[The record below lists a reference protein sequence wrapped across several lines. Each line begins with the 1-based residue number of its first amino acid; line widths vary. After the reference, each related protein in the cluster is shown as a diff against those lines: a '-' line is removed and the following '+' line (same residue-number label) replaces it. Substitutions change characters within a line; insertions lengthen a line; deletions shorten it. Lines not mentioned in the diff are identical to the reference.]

1 MSDIPFSAASHSAE
15 HSNQHAAPILNSSL
29 LLEIGTEEIPAR
41 FIPPALSMLKD
52 NTESIFEEYSIGFS
66 DMKAYGTP
74 RRLALLVKGI
84 PPMQKDRVKEV
95 YGPSK
100 KAAFDEHGTPTRA
113 AVGFAQSQGIGV
125 NDLVVR
131 KKEKGEYVVAVIHHK
146 GAPVIDLLREALKK
160 IILSL
165 NFPKSMRW
173 GNGDFRFVRPIHW
186 IMALLDGTTIVFEI
200 DSVKSGNITKG
211 HRFLSPGS
219 LVVKEISSY
228 INLLENNYVIVDI
241 EERKRRISEGI
252 ERLAASVEG
261 RALRDEELITTVTNL
276 VEYPVPVLCAFP
288 PDYLRLPKELLIT
301 VMKDHQKYF
310 AIENAQGKLKNYF
323 VVISNTKD
331 ENAETIKKG
340 AERVIK
346 ARFEDARFYYEEDI
360 KKTLSSRIQDLKR
373 VTFHDKLGSL
383 YDKTQRVVALASF
396 LSGTLLPH
404 LKQIIERAAWLC
416 KTDLI
421 TGVVREFP
429 ELQGLMGKYYAV
441 HDGEEHEVAEAIM
454 QQYLPSHSG
463 GRLPESDV
471 GALLSLSDKI
481 DNIVSFFAVGLI
493 PTGSEDPFAL
503 RRQALAVIAILME
516 KGYPA
521 TLRELIAKSEET
533 VLDRRP
539 SLPGEVFRFF
549 AQRIEPLFSSLHY
562 ESDAIQSVISLMD
575 NVPIGEMKE
584 RMDALKTFTVDTE
597 YTPFLLAMKRIHNIV
612 PKSDVPALTPEL
624 LLEEQEKSLY
634 SELENSK
641 PAFDALF
648 RDKKY
653 YDALKLLSTLTGTIN
668 NFFDKVLV
676 MDKRDEIKLN
686 RFALLQE
693 IGKMTSLIA
702 DFSKLKETR

>member
-1 MSDIPFSAASHSAE
+1 MSDTPFSSDSHSAE
-15 HSNQHAAPILNSSL
+15 HSDQNAAPIPNSSL

-41 FIPPALSMLKD
+41 FIPPALVMLKS

-66 DMKAYGTP
+66 DMKAYATP

-95 YGPSK
+95 YGPAK
-100 KAAFDEHGTPTRA
+100 KAAFDEHGSPTRA
-113 AVGFAQSQGIGV
+113 AVGFAQSQGIDV

-146 GAPVIDLLREALKK
+146 GAPVIDLLRETLKK
-160 IILSL
+160 IVLSL

-173 GNGDFRFVRPIHW
+173 GNGDLRFVRPIHW
-186 IMALLDGTTIVFEI
+186 IMALLDSTTIVFEI
-200 DSVKSGNITKG
+200 DGVKSGNITKG

-219 LVVKEISSY
+219 FIVKEIPSY
-228 INLLENNYVIVDI
+228 INLLENNYVIADP
-241 EERKRRISEGI
+241 EERKRRIVEGI
-252 ERLAASVEG
+252 ESLAASVEG
-261 RALRDEELITTVTNL
+261 KALRDEELITTVTNL
-276 VEYPVPVLCAFP
+276 VEYPVPVLCEFP
-288 PDYLRLPKELLIT
+288 PKYLRLPKELLIT

-310 AIENAQGKLKNYF
+310 AVENDQGELKNYF
-323 VVISNTKD
+323 VVISNTKN

-360 KKTLSSRIQDLKR
+360 KRPLHSRIQDLKR

-383 YDKTQRVVALASF
+383 YDKTQRVVTLASF
-396 LSGTLLPH
+396 LSETLLPH
-404 LKQIIERAAWLC
+404 AKQIIERAAWLC

-429 ELQGLMGKYYAV
+429 ELQGLTGKYYAV

-463 GRLPESDV
+463 DRLPETDV

-481 DNIVSFFAVGLI
+481 DNVVSFFAVDLI

-516 KGYPA
+516 KGYNIS
-521 TLRELIAKSEET
+521 LRELIAKAEEN

-539 SLPGEVFRFF
+539 SLPDEVFRFF
-549 AQRIEPLFSSLHY
+549 AQRIEPLFSAMQY
-562 ESDAIQSVISLMD
+562 DSDAIQSVMPLMD
-575 NVPIGEMKE
+575 KVPIREIKE
-584 RMDALKTFTVDTE
+584 RMDALRKFTADAE

-612 PKSDVPALTPEL
+612 PKADVPTLTPDL
-624 LLEEQEKSLY
+624 LLEDQEKSLY
-634 SELENSK
+634 SELQNVK
-641 PAFDALF
+641 PTFDTLF

-653 YDALKLLSTLTGTIN
+653 YDALKLLSKLTGTIN

>member
-1 MSDIPFSAASHSAE
+1 MSDAPFSSASPTIE
-15 HSNQHAAPILNSSL
+15 HPNQSAAPIHNSSL

-41 FIPPALSMLKD
+41 FIPPALSMLKS

-66 DMKAYGTP
+66 DMKAYATP

-95 YGPSK
+95 YGPAK

-113 AVGFAQSQGIGV
+113 AAGFAQSQGIDV
-125 NDLVVR
+125 NDLVIK

-146 GAPVIDLLREALKK
+146 GAPVMDLLHEALKK
-160 IILSL
+160 VILSL
-165 NFPKSMRW
+165 SFPKSMRW
-173 GNGDFRFVRPIHW
+173 GNGDLRFVRPIHW
-186 IMALLDGTTIVFEI
+186 IMALLNGTTIIFEI
-200 DSVKSGNITKG
+200 DGVKSGNVTKG

-219 LVVKEISSY
+219 FIVKEISSY
-228 INLLENNYVIVDI
+228 INLLENNYVIADI
-241 EERKRRISEGI
+241 EERKRRIAEGI
-252 ERLAASVEG
+252 ESLAASVEG
-261 RALRDEELITTVTNL
+261 KALRDEELITTVTNL
-276 VEYPVPVLCAFP
+276 VEYPVPVLCEFP

-310 AIENAQGKLKNYF
+310 AIEDDQGKLKNYF

-360 KKTLSSRIQDLKR
+360 KRPLHSRIQDLKR

-383 YDKTQRVVALASF
+383 YDKTQRVVTLASF
-396 LSGTLLPH
+396 LSETLLPH
-404 LKQIIERAAWLC
+404 VKQSIERAAWLC

-441 HDGEEHEVAEAIM
+441 HDGEEHKVAEAIM

-463 GRLPESDV
+463 DRLPESDM

-481 DNIVSFFAVGLI
+481 DNVVSFFGADLI

-516 KGYPA
+516 KGYPV
-521 TLRELIAKSEET
+521 TLRELIAKAEEN
-533 VLDRRP
+533 VEDKRP
-539 SLPGEVFRFF
+539 SLPDEVFRFF
-549 AQRIEPLFSSLHY
+549 AQRIEPLFSSQHY
-562 ESDAIQSVISLMD
+562 DSDAIQSVLPLMES
-575 NVPIGEMKE
+575 VPIAEVKE
-584 RMDALKTFTVDTE
+584 RMNALKRFSADAE

-612 PKSDVPALTPEL
+612 PKADVPALAPEVL
-624 LLEEQEKSLY
+624 SEEQEKSLY
-634 SELENSK
+634 RELQNVK
-641 PAFDALF
+641 PIFDVLL
-648 RDKKY
+648 KNKNY
-653 YDALKLLSTLTGTIN
+653 YDAITRLSTLTGTIN

-676 MDKRDEIKLN
+676 MDKREEIKLN

-693 IGKMTSLIA
+693 VRKMASLIA

>member
-1 MSDIPFSAASHSAE
+1 MSDTPFTPASHDAE
-15 HSNQHAAPILNSSL
+15 HSNQNAAPISDSSL

-41 FIPPALSMLKD
+41 FIPPALSMLKS

-66 DMKAYGTP
+66 DMNAYATP

-84 PPMQKDRVKEV
+84 PPMQKDSVKEV
-95 YGPSK
+95 NGPAK

-113 AVGFAQSQGIGV
+113 AIGFAQSQGIGV
-125 NDLVVR
+125 DELVVKR
-131 KKEKGEYVVAVIHHK
+131 KEKGEYVVAVIHQK
-146 GAPVIDLLREALKK
+146 GALVIDLLHDVLKK

-200 DSVKSGNITKG
+200 DNVKSGNITKG

-219 LVVKEISSY
+219 FVVKEISSY
-228 INLLENNYVIVDI
+228 INLLENNYVIADL
-241 EERKRRISEGI
+241 EERKRRITEGI
-252 ERLAASVEG
+252 ESLAASVGG

-276 VEYPVPVLCAFP
+276 VEYPVPVLCEFP
-288 PDYLRLPKELLIT
+288 PEYLRLPKELLIT

-310 AIENAQGKLKNYF
+310 AVENDHGDLKNYF
-323 VVISNTKD
+323 AVISNTKG

-360 KKTLSSRIQDLKR
+360 KKTLHSRIQDIKR

-383 YDKTQRVVALASF
+383 YDKTMRVVTLASF
-396 LSGTLLPH
+396 LSETLQPQ

-441 HDGEEHEVAEAIM
+441 HDGEGHEVSEAIM

-463 GRLPESDV
+463 GRLPESDL
-471 GALLSLSDKI
+471 GAFLSLSDKI
-481 DNIVSFFAVGLI
+481 DNIVSFFAVDLI

-503 RRQALAVIAILME
+503 RRQTLAVIAILME
-516 KGYPA
+516 KGYPV
-521 TLRELIAKSEET
+521 TLKELIAKAEEN

-539 SLPGEVFRFF
+539 SLPDEVFRFF

-562 ESDAIQSVISLMD
+562 ESDAIQSVLPLMN
-575 NVPIGEMKE
+575 NVPIAEMKE
-584 RMDALKTFTVDTE
+584 RLDALKKFISDAE
-597 YTPFLLAMKRIHNIV
+597 YTPLLLAMKRIHNIV
-612 PKSDVPALTPEL
+612 PKTDVPELTPAL

-634 SELENSK
+634 SELQNVK
-641 PAFDALF
+641 PTFDALF
-648 RDKKY
+648 RNKKY
-653 YDALKLLSTLTGTIN
+653 YDALKHLSTLTGTIN
-668 NFFDKVLV
+668 NFFDKILV

-693 IGKMTSLIA
+693 IKKMVSLIA

>member
-1 MSDIPFSAASHSAE
+1 MSDIPFSAASRSAE
-15 HSNQHAAPILNSSL
+15 HSNQNAAPILNSSL

-41 FIPPALSMLKD
+41 FIPPALSMLKG

-95 YGPSK
+95 YGPAK
-100 KAAFDEHGTPTRA
+100 KAAFDEHGTPSRA

-252 ERLAASVEG
+252 ESLAASVEG

-360 KKTLSSRIQDLKR
+360 KKTLYSRIQDLKR

-539 SLPGEVFRFF
+539 SLPDEVFRFF
-549 AQRIEPLFSSLHY
+549 AQRIEPLFSLLHY

-575 NVPIGEMKE
+575 NVPISEMKE

>member
-252 ERLAASVEG
+252 ESLAASVEG

-360 KKTLSSRIQDLKR
+360 KKTLYSRIQDLKR

>member
-1 MSDIPFSAASHSAE
+1 MSDSPFPIASHSAE
-15 HSNQHAAPILNSSL
+15 HSNQNPAPISDSSL

-41 FIPPALSMLKD
+41 FIPPALSMLKG

-66 DMKAYGTP
+66 DMKTYATP

-84 PPMQKDRVKEV
+84 PPMQKDRVKEI
-95 YGPSK
+95 YGPAK

-131 KKEKGEYVVAVIHHK
+131 NKEKGEYVVAVIHHK
-146 GAPVIDLLREALKK
+146 GAPVIDLLPEALKK

-173 GNGDFRFVRPIHW
+173 GNGDLRFVRPIHW
-186 IMALLDGTTIVFEI
+186 ITALLDGTTIAFEI
-200 DSVKSGNITKG
+200 DGVKSANITKG

-219 LVVKEISSY
+219 FVVKEIPSY
-228 INLLENNYVIVDI
+228 VNLLENNYVIADI
-241 EERKRRISEGI
+241 EERKRRIVEGI
-252 ERLAASVEG
+252 ESLAVSVQG

-276 VEYPVPVLCAFP
+276 VEYPVPVLCEFP
-288 PDYLRLPKELLIT
+288 PDYLGLPKELLTT

-310 AIENAQGKLKNYF
+310 ALKNDHGELKNYF

-360 KKTLSSRIQDLKR
+360 KKTLHSRIQDLKR
-373 VTFHDKLGSL
+373 VAFHDKLGSF
-383 YDKTQRVVALASF
+383 YDKTRRVVTLASF
-396 LSGTLLPH
+396 LSETLLPH
-404 LKQIIERAAWLC
+404 LRQIIERAAWLC

-429 ELQGLMGKYYAV
+429 ELQGLIGKYYAA

-481 DNIVSFFAVGLI
+481 DNIVSFFAVDLI

-516 KGYPA
+516 KRYPA
-521 TLRELIAKSEET
+521 TLRELISKAEEN

-539 SLPGEVFRFF
+539 SLPDEVFRFF
-549 AQRIEPLFSSLHY
+549 AQRIEPLFSSQHY
-562 ESDAIQSVISLMD
+562 ESDAIQSVIPLMD
-575 NVPIGEMKE
+575 NVPISEMKE
-584 RMDALKTFTVDTE
+584 RMDALKKFTSDAE

-612 PKSDVPALTPEL
+612 PKTDVPALTPEL
-624 LLEEQEKSLY
+624 LLEEQEKSLCG
-634 SELENSK
+634 ELQNVKST
-641 PAFDALF
+641 FDGLF
-648 RDKKY
+648 RNKQF
-653 YDALKLLSTLTGTIN
+653 YDALKRLSTLTGTIN

-676 MDKRDEIKLN
+676 MDKREEIKLN

-693 IGKMTSLIA
+693 IAKMTSLIA

>member
-1 MSDIPFSAASHSAE
+1 MNNTPSPPVSHGAE
-15 HSNQHAAPILNSSL
+15 HSNQNAAPVSDSSL
-29 LLEIGTEEIPAR
+29 LFEIGTEEIPAR
-41 FIPPALSMLKD
+41 FIPPALSMLRS
-52 NTESIFEEYSIGFS
+52 NTESVLGEYSIGFS
-66 DMKAYGTP
+66 EMNAYATP

-84 PPMQKDRVKEV
+84 PPVQKDRVKEV

-100 KAAFDEHGTPTRA
+100 KAAFDEHGAPTRA
-113 AVGFAQSQGIGV
+113 AIGFAQSQGIGA

-131 KKEKGEYVVAVIHHK
+131 RKEKGEYVVAVIHHK
-146 GAPVIDLLREALKK
+146 GAPVIDLLHEALKK

-186 IMALLDGTTIVFEI
+186 IMALLDNATIVFEI
-200 DSVKSGNITKG
+200 DGVKSGNITKG

-219 LVVKEISSY
+219 FIVKEIPSY
-228 INLLENNYVIVDI
+228 INLLENNYVIADP
-241 EERKRRISEGI
+241 EERKRRVAEGI
-252 ERLAASVEG
+252 ENLAASVEG
-261 RALRDEELITTVTNL
+261 KALRDEELVTTVTNL
-276 VEYPVPVLCAFP
+276 VEYPVPVLCEFP
-288 PDYLRLPKELLIT
+288 PAYLGLPKELLIT

-310 AIENAQGKLKNYF
+310 AVENDHGNLKHYF
-323 VVISNTKD
+323 VVVSNTKG

-360 KKTLSSRIQDLKR
+360 KKTLHSRIQDLKR

-383 YDKTQRVVALASF
+383 YDKTRRVVTLASF
-396 LSGTLLPH
+396 LSETLLPDQ
-404 LKQIIERAAWLC
+404 KQITEKAAWLS

-463 GRLPESDV
+463 GPLPESDV

-481 DNIVSFFAVGLI
+481 DNIVSFFAVDLI

-521 TLRELIAKSEET
+521 TLRTLIAKAEEN

-539 SLPGEVFRFF
+539 SLADEVFRFF
-549 AQRIEPLFSSLHY
+549 VQRIEPLFSSLHY
-562 ESDAIQSVISLMD
+562 ENDAIQSVISLMG
-575 NVPIGEMKE
+575 NVPISEMKE
-584 RMDALKTFTVDTE
+584 RIDALKKFISDTE
-597 YTPFLLAMKRIHNIV
+597 YAPFLLAMKRIHNIV
-612 PKSDVPALTPEL
+612 PKGDVPMLTPEL
-624 LLEEQEKSLY
+624 LLEVQEKDLY
-634 SELENSK
+634 HELQIVK

-648 RDKKY
+648 RNKKY
-653 YDALKLLSTLTGTIN
+653 YDAIKRLSALTGAIN

-676 MDKRDEIKLN
+676 MDKREEIKLN

-693 IGKMTSLIA
+693 IGNMASLIA

>member
-219 LVVKEISSY
+219 FVVKEIPSY

-241 EERKRRISEGI
+241 EERKRRIAEGI
-252 ERLAASVEG
+252 ESLAASVEG

-276 VEYPVPVLCAFP
+276 VEYPVPVLCEFP

-360 KKTLSSRIQDLKR
+360 KKTLYSRIQDLKR

-481 DNIVSFFAVGLI
+481 DNIVSFFAVDLI

-516 KGYPA
+516 KRYPA

-539 SLPGEVFRFF
+539 SLPDEVFRFF
-549 AQRIEPLFSSLHY
+549 AQRIEPLFSLLHY

-575 NVPIGEMKE
+575 NVPISEMKE

>member
-66 DMKAYGTP
+66 DMKAYGPP

-252 ERLAASVEG
+252 ESLAASVEG

-276 VEYPVPVLCAFP
+276 VEYPVPVLCEFP

-360 KKTLSSRIQDLKR
+360 KKTLYSRIQDLKR

-481 DNIVSFFAVGLI
+481 DNIVSFFAVDLI

-516 KGYPA
+516 KRYPA

-539 SLPGEVFRFF
+539 SLPDEVFRFF
-549 AQRIEPLFSSLHY
+549 AQRIEPLFSLLHY

-575 NVPIGEMKE
+575 NVPISEMKE

>member
-1 MSDIPFSAASHSAE
+1 MSDTPFSTASHSAE
-15 HSNQHAAPILNSSL
+15 HSNQNTTPTLTSSL

-41 FIPPALSMLKD
+41 FIPLALVMLKS
-52 NTESIFEEYSIGFS
+52 NAESIFAEYSIGFS
-66 DMKAYGTP
+66 DMNAYATP

-84 PPMQKDRVKEV
+84 PPMQKDSVKEV
-95 YGPSK
+95 YGPAK

-113 AVGFAQSQGIGV
+113 AIGFAQSQGIDV

-131 KKEKGEYVVAVIHHK
+131 RKEKGEYVVAVIHHK
-146 GAPVIDLLREALKK
+146 GAPVTDLLHEALKK
-160 IILSL
+160 IVLSL

-173 GNGDFRFVRPIHW
+173 GNGDLRFVRPIHW
-186 IMALLDGTTIVFEI
+186 IMALLDDTTIVFEI
-200 DSVKSGNITKG
+200 DGVKSGNITKG

-219 LVVKEISSY
+219 FVVKEIPSY
-228 INLLENNYVIVDI
+228 INLLENNYVVADL
-241 EERKRRISEGI
+241 EERRRRIGEGI

-276 VEYPVPVLCAFP
+276 VEYPVPVLCEFP
-288 PDYLRLPKELLIT
+288 PEYLRLPKELLIT

-310 AIENAQGKLKNYF
+310 AVENDHGELKNYF

-360 KKTLSSRIQDLKR
+360 KKTLHSRIQDLSR
-373 VTFHDKLGSL
+373 VTFHDRLGSL
-383 YDKTQRVVALASF
+383 YDKTQRVVTLASF
-396 LSGTLLPH
+396 LSETLLPQ
-404 LKQIIERAAWLC
+404 LKQSIERAAWLC
-416 KTDLI
+416 KTDLT

-429 ELQGLMGKYYAV
+429 ELQGLMGKYYAM

-454 QQYLPSHSG
+454 QQYLPLHSG

-481 DNIVSFFAVGLI
+481 DNIVSFFAVDI
-493 PTGSEDPFAL
+493 VPTGSEDPFAL

-521 TLRELIAKSEET
+521 TLRTLIADAEEN
-533 VLDRRP
+533 VSDRRP
-539 SLPGEVFRFF
+539 SLSDEVFRFF
-549 AQRIEPLFSSLHY
+549 AQRIEPLFSSLQY
-562 ESDAIQSVISLMD
+562 ESDVIQSVIPLMD
-575 NVPIGEMKE
+575 SVPVAEMRK
-584 RMDALKTFTVDTE
+584 RMDAIKKFTSDAE
-597 YTPFLLAMKRIHNIV
+597 YTSFLLAMKRIHNIV
-612 PKSDVPALTPEL
+612 PKADVPALKPEL

-634 SELENSK
+634 GELESVK
-641 PAFDALF
+641 PTFDTLLTN
-648 RDKKY
+648 KKY
-653 YDALKLLSTLTGTIN
+653 YDSLKRLSTLTGTIN

-676 MDKRDEIKLN
+676 MDKRDDIKLN

-693 IGKMTSLIA
+693 VKKMASFIA

>member
-1 MSDIPFSAASHSAE
+1 MSDIPFSAASRSAE
-15 HSNQHAAPILNSSL
+15 HSNQNAAPILNSSL

-41 FIPPALSMLKD
+41 FIPPALSMLKG

-276 VEYPVPVLCAFP
+276 VEYPVPVLCEFP

-481 DNIVSFFAVGLI
+481 DNIVSFFAVDLI

-516 KGYPA
+516 KRYPA

-539 SLPGEVFRFF
+539 SLPDEVFRFF
-549 AQRIEPLFSSLHY
+549 AQRIEPLFSLLHY

-575 NVPIGEMKE
+575 NVPISEMKE

>member
-1 MSDIPFSAASHSAE
+1 MSDLPLSTASHSAE
-15 HSNQHAAPILNSSL
+15 YPNQNATPLPHSSL

-41 FIPPALSMLKD
+41 FIPSALIMLKS
-52 NTESIFEEYSIGFS
+52 NAESIFAEYSIGFS
-66 DMKAYGTP
+66 DMKAYATP
-74 RRLALLVKGI
+74 RRLAILVKGI

-95 YGPSK
+95 YGPAK

-113 AVGFAQSQGIGV
+113 AMGFAQSQGIDL

-131 KKEKGEYVVAVIHHK
+131 KKEKGEYVVAVTHYK
-146 GAPVIDLLREALKK
+146 GAPVTDLLHEALKK
-160 IILSL
+160 IVLSL

-173 GNGDFRFVRPIHW
+173 GDGDLRFVRPIHW
-186 IMALLDGTTIVFEI
+186 IMALLDSTTIVFEI

-219 LVVKEISSY
+219 FVVKEISSY
-228 INLLENNYVIVDI
+228 VNLLENNYVIADP
-241 EERKRRISEGI
+241 EERRRKIEEGI
-252 ERLAASVEG
+252 ENLAVSIEG
-261 RALRDEELITTVTNL
+261 RALRDEELLTTVTNL
-276 VEYPVPVLCAFP
+276 VEYPVPVLCEFP
-288 PDYLRLPKELLIT
+288 PEYLRLPRELLIT

-310 AIENAQGKLKNYF
+310 AVESDQEKLKNYF

-331 ENAETIKKG
+331 ENAETIRKG

-360 KKTLSSRIQDLKR
+360 KKTLHSRIRDLTR

-383 YDKTQRVVALASF
+383 YDKTQRVVTLASF
-396 LSGTLLPH
+396 LSEALLPH
-404 LKQIIERAAWLC
+404 VKQITERAAWLC

-441 HDGEEHEVAEAIM
+441 HDGESHEIAEAIM

-463 GRLPESDV
+463 GRLPQSDV

-481 DNIVSFFAVGLI
+481 DNIVSFFAVDLI

-516 KGYPA
+516 KAYPI
-521 TLRELIAKSEET
+521 TLRELILKAQES
-533 VLDRRP
+533 VLDKRP
-539 SLPGEVFRFF
+539 SLPDEVFRFF
-549 AQRIEPLFSSLHY
+549 VQRIEPLFSSQHY
-562 ESDAIQSVISLMD
+562 DGDAIQSVLPLMD
-575 NVPIGEMKE
+575 SVPISEIKE
-584 RMDALKTFTVDTE
+584 RINVLRKFIGDTE
-597 YTPFLLAMKRIHNIV
+597 YIPFLLAMKRIHNIV
-612 PKSDVPALTPEL
+612 PKTDMAASTPEL

-634 SELENSK
+634 NELQDVK
-641 PAFDALF
+641 PVFGALVK
-648 RDKKY
+648 DKRY
-653 YDALKLLSTLTGTIN
+653 YDALKRLSALTGTIN

-676 MDKRDEIKLN
+676 MDKREEIKLN

-693 IGKMTSLIA
+693 IGKMASLIA

>member
-1 MSDIPFSAASHSAE
+1 
-15 HSNQHAAPILNSSL
+15 
-29 LLEIGTEEIPAR
+29 
-41 FIPPALSMLKD
+41 
-52 NTESIFEEYSIGFS
+52 
-66 DMKAYGTP
+66 
-74 RRLALLVKGI
+74 V
-84 PPMQKDRVKEV
+84 
-95 YGPSK
+95 
-100 KAAFDEHGTPTRA
+100 
-113 AVGFAQSQGIGV
+113 
-125 NDLVVR
+125 
-131 KKEKGEYVVAVIHHK
+131 
-146 GAPVIDLLREALKK
+146 
-160 IILSL
+160 
-165 NFPKSMRW
+165 
-173 GNGDFRFVRPIHW
+173 
-186 IMALLDGTTIVFEI
+186 
-200 DSVKSGNITKG
+200 
-211 HRFLSPGS
+211 
-219 LVVKEISSY
+219 
-228 INLLENNYVIVDI
+228 
-241 EERKRRISEGI
+241 GI
-252 ERLAASVEG
+252 ESLAASVEG

-276 VEYPVPVLCAFP
+276 VEYPVPVLCEFP